1 MENSCPIWKLA
12 SSTENRDL
20 ATECLST
27 MTIDIDKL
35 LTQNMFGR
43 DTSEDD
49 LILLLEHDK
58 MRQQNGEQ
66 QLRLVA
72 VWIDA
77 DKDVRL
83 GRFEHLLQYV
93 SLDTIPNDRFVLIC
107 DWEHAI
113 IDCRQSR

>member
-1 MENSCPIWKLA
+1 
-12 SSTENRDL
+12 
-20 ATECLST
+20 
-27 MTIDIDKL
+27 MTIKRDRM
-35 LTQNMFGR
+35 LTLNIIGR

-49 LILLLEHDK
+49 LILLLEHEK
-58 MRQQNGEQ
+58 MRRQNGEQ

-77 DKDVRL
+77 DKDARL

-93 SLDTIPNDRFVLIC
+93 SLDTIPNERFVLIF

>member
-1 MENSCPIWKLA
+1 
-12 SSTENRDL
+12 
-20 ATECLST
+20 
-27 MTIDIDKL
+27 MTIDLDRL
-35 LTQNMFGR
+35 LTLNIIGR

-66 QLRLVA
+66 QIRLVA

-77 DKDVRL
+77 DKDARL

-93 SLDTIPNDRFVLIC
+93 SVDTIPKERFAFIF

-113 IDCRQSR
+113 INCRESR

>member
-1 MENSCPIWKLA
+1 
-12 SSTENRDL
+12 
-20 ATECLST
+20 
-27 MTIDIDKL
+27 MTIDIDRL
-35 LTQNMFGR
+35 LMQNIIGR

-49 LILLLEHDK
+49 LILLLKHAM
-58 MRQQNGEQ
+58 MRKQNGEQ

-83 GRFEHLLQYV
+83 GRFEHILQHV
-93 SLDTIPNDRFVLIC
+93 RLDTIPHERLVLIF

-113 IDCRQSR
+113 IDCRESR